1 MSTTMAYVTNKICR
15 TEPIDPFLHPLDA
28 ILADIAIAV
37 QLPPGLRS
45 KARDRYEA
53 VRTFA
58 EREGSPLR
66 GHILRFFAQGSMA
79 IDATTSTRGTD
90 DEYDLDIVAELAV
103 EPIAPP
109 DTVLDLLFR
118 SIKGYPTSQKVIRQ
132 TRCVTVRYAD
142 KMHLNITPAARL
154 PNGAER
160 ESHIFHA
167 NPAESPRLH
176 FHVPMNAYGFALWY
190 QGRTPQERWFAHA
203 FDERLRKAY
212 SYEIHADAEVD
223 DVPGQV
229 PLFIKSVTTV
239 ALQLLKRFRNVAYAS
254 SEGRIPPSAMM
265 SWFAGHAAQPGLS
278 LSEMV
283 IRQARLI
290 ASSIRQAGARREKIM
305 IVNPIFQRDC
315 FTDRWPESLLQQEE
329 FAAKLT
335 ALADGL
341 EYFKQHEAD
350 LETLQVWLREH
361 FGGYVVSS
369 AIRRFNLRNGR
380 AVQNG
385 SPAYT
390 HRGGLYVPSA
400 PVLVGTGLALASR
413 AVAATPHTFRGDQR

>member
-1 MSTTMAYVTNKICR
+1 MAYVTDKICG

-37 QLPPGLRS
+37 QLPPGLYA
-45 KARDRYEA
+45 KACDRYEA
-53 VRTFA
+53 IRTFA

-66 GHILRFFAQGSMA
+66 GHILRFYAHGSMA

-103 EPIAPP
+103 GPDAPP

-118 SIKGYPTSQKVIRQ
+118 SIEGYPTSQKVIRQ

-142 KMHLNITPAARL
+142 KMHLDITPAARL

-190 QGRTPQERWFAHA
+190 RGRTPQERWFAHA

-254 SEGRIPPSAMM
+254 SDGRIPPSAMIVLVR
-265 SWFAGHAAQPGLS
+265 GPCRAARS
-278 LSEMV
+278 
-283 IRQARLI
+283 
-290 ASSIRQAGARREKIM
+290 
-305 IVNPIFQRDC
+305 
-315 FTDRWPESLLQQEE
+315 
-329 FAAKLT
+329 
-335 ALADGL
+335 
-341 EYFKQHEAD
+341 
-350 LETLQVWLREH
+350 
-361 FGGYVVSS
+361 
-369 AIRRFNLRNGR
+369 
-380 AVQNG
+380 
-385 SPAYT
+385 
-390 HRGGLYVPSA
+390 
-400 PVLVGTGLALASR
+400 VLVGNGDPPGAPDRIVHSPGRRAAGENHDRQSHFPEGLLHRPVAGEP
-413 AVAATPHTFRGDQR
+413 VAAGRIRCQAHRACRAP